1 MNQHATA
8 VIHQATRIAD
18 DVTVGAYSV
27 VEDGVEIGSGTV
39 IREHVVIRAG
49 TVIGKGCVI
58 DAGTVLGGLP
68 QDLSF
73 DPKTP
78 SGVIIGE
85 HVTFREAV
93 TINRATGEG
102 QFTRIGNNCYFMA
115 TSHVGHDC
123 IVGDNVVVA
132 NSVLLAGKVT
142 VGSHSFIGGSAA
154 IHQFCRVGE
163 SAMIGGLARVAQDVP
178 PYCMM
183 AERNE
188 LVGLN
193 LVGLRRRGL
202 PRETIMELKKL
213 YHIIYSVDGRPTV
226 LARAAV
232 NDNLAKTEEGLRFLE
247 FMAAD
252 SRKQVMRPR
261 YTGGRHENS

>member
-18 DVTVGAYSV
+18 DVTVGAYAV
-27 VEDGVEIGSGTV
+27 IEDGVEIGSGTI
-39 IREHVVIRAG
+39 IREHVIIRSG
-49 TVIGKGCVI
+49 TVIGNGCVI

-68 QDLSF
+68 QDLTF

-78 SGVIIGE
+78 SGVLVGDR
-85 HVTFREAV
+85 VTFREAV
-93 TINRATGEG
+93 TVNRATGEG
-102 QFTRIGNNCYFMA
+102 QFTRIGNNCYLMA

-123 IVGDNVVVA
+123 VVGDNVGIA
-132 NSVLLAGKVT
+132 NAVLRAGKVT
-142 VGSHSFIGGSAA
+142 VGDYSFIGGSAA

-163 SAMIGGLARVAQDVP
+163 STMIGGLARVSQDMP
-178 PYCMM
+178 PFCIM

-193 LVGLRRRGL
+193 LVGLRRRGFA
-202 PRETIMELKKL
+202 RETIRELKKL
-213 YHIIYSVDGRPTV
+213 YQVIYSVEGRPSV
-226 LARAAV
+226 LAAGALG
-232 NDNLAKTEEGLRFLE
+232 DNLAKTDEGRRFLE

-261 YTGGRHENS
+261 SSGARDETD